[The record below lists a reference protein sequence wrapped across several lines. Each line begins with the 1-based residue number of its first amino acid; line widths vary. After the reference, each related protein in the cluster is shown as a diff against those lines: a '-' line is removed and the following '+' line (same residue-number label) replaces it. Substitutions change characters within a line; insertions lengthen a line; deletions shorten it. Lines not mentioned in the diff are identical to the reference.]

1 VQWEK
6 RACEEEE
13 KPIYKKRYIQSK
25 FTPIKLHNAK
35 LSQDDQPSEFPGVDE
50 EYQRKAADC
59 MLCSKDILSSNLNEI
74 DETQAD
80 FGIKEIESESPFD
93 YIAQGW

>member
-1 VQWEK
+1 M
-6 RACEEEE
+6 
-13 KPIYKKRYIQSK
+13 
-25 FTPIKLHNAK
+25 
-35 LSQDDQPSEFPGVDE
+35 
-50 EYQRKAADC
+50 AADC